1 MKQCSWCCYPEVH
14 TLWIC
19 SGNGALQLLLSRFR
33 YIERAS
39 ESAAQVVSSDALAS
53 VKCAALRSLARVLA
67 MVSALPPSDSKIF
80 TECGPISLFKLSSL
94 P

>member
-1 MKQCSWCCYPEVH
+1 VRLDSACIK
-14 TLWIC
+14 
-19 SGNGALQLLLSRFR
+19 
-33 YIERAS
+33 RAS
-39 ESAAQVVSSDALAS
+39 RAQVVSSDALAS

-80 TECGPISLFKLSSL
+80 TECGLIALCNPNQ